1 MAYRLSF
8 ASDVPESFHS
18 CMREELAE
26 ATIQLRDEFDADPVE
41 AIHEARKSLKKARAL
56 LRLVRPGLDKRVY
69 RRESGTLRDA
79 ARLISGARDAD
90 VLVETAEGLA
100 DRYAGRL
107 PAGDFDGLLEHLR
120 AGATA
125 SRVATSAGE
134 GRGDAVAM
142 LGGVAGRIDYWALD
156 GCDWTTVA
164 AGMELAYDRGRA
176 AFAEADADPTVERLH
191 DWRKRVKDYW
201 YHQRLTSPAWPAVL
215 GAQAEEAH
223 ELSELLGDD
232 HDLAVLADLL
242 GGDRSL
248 APDPAGLL
256 ALVAERRGELLAGA
270 RHLGAL
276 LYAERPGAFGRR
288 TARYVDQ
295 GRAAAQA
302 GQPDE
307 AAESDEEED
316 PAPPDAAGP
325 ECGIEIERKFRVAEA
340 VPGDLDSYSSEA
352 IEQGYIV
359 IEGAAEVRVRRR
371 GGRTLLTVKSGAGR
385 VRVEEEFEIDERRF
399 ASLWPLSDG
408 RRVAKRR
415 YRLPGGGDLTIELD
429 VYTGEL
435 EGLVLA
441 EVEFASEA
449 ASDAYEPPAWF
460 GPEVTDDLR
469 YANRALAVD
478 GVPAGSVGPT

>member
-8 ASDVPESFHS
+8 ASEVAESFRA
-18 CMREELAE
+18 CMHEELAE
-26 ATIQLRDEFDADPVE
+26 ATTRLRDEFDADPIE

-56 LRLVRPGLDKRVY
+56 LRLVRPGLGKRVY
-69 RRESGTLRDA
+69 RRENGTLRDA

-90 VLVETAEGLA
+90 VLVETAERLA
-100 DRYAGRL
+100 ERYAGRL
-107 PAGDFDGLLEHLR
+107 PAGEFDGLLEHLR
-120 AGATA
+120 AAATA
-125 SRVATSAGE
+125 SRAATAAGE
-134 GRGDAVAM
+134 GRGEAVAA
-142 LGGVAGRIDYWALD
+142 LDGVAGRIDVWPLD

-164 AGMELAYDRGRA
+164 AGMELAYARGRV

-201 YHQRLTSPAWPAVL
+201 YHQRLTTPAWPGVL

-223 ELSELLGDD
+223 QLSELLGDD

-248 APDPAGLL
+248 APDPTGLL
-256 ALVAERRGELLAGA
+256 ELVGERRGELLAGA

-276 LYAERPGAFGRR
+276 LYAERSGAFGRR
-288 TARYVDQ
+288 TACYVEQ
-295 GRAAAQA
+295 GRAAAEA
-302 GQPDE
+302 QP
-307 AAESDEEED
+307 AESDDGEGD
-316 PAPPDAAGP
+316 PAPPPADEPG
-325 ECGIEIERKFRVAEA
+325 CGMEIERKFLVPGE
-340 VPGDLDSYSSEA
+340 VPGDLESYESEA

-371 GGRTLLTVKSGAGR
+371 GARTLLTVKSGAGR
-385 VRVEEEFEIDERRF
+385 VRVEEEFEIDARRF

-415 YRLPGGGDLTIELD
+415 YRMPGGGDLTIELD

-435 EGLVLA
+435 DGLVLA
-441 EVEFASEA
+441 EVEFVSEA

-478 GVPAGSVGPT
+478 GAPAGSVGRVEN